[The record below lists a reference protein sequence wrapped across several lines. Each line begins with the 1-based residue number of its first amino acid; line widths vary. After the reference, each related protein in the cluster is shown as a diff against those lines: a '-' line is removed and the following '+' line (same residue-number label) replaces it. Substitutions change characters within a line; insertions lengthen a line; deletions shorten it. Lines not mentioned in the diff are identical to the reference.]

1 MHKGA
6 KQCKINAKK
15 DRKYQDRGNSLYIE
29 EPIFANQG
37 WRYASLLFQKKK
49 EKREKKSV
57 SSPLV
62 SEDEKSP
69 GVTGVYRWHFFNFQN
84 FSMKI
89 TCCLPLMTTRA
100 LIPWLR

>member
-37 WRYASLLFQKKK
+37 
-49 EKREKKSV
+49 
-57 SSPLV
+57 
-62 SEDEKSP
+62 
-69 GVTGVYRWHFFNFQN
+69 
-84 FSMKI
+84 
-89 TCCLPLMTTRA
+89 
-100 LIPWLR
+100 